1 MRHGS
6 MNDERPTDE
15 RSRTDERSPT
25 DERLMNETSTDEC
38 VHLLSMAEM
47 RRAPSVCETASAQM
61 AFHTPVMMA
70 FQTPVRMAIHSPVKM
85 AIHSPVRMAFHT
97 PVRMP

>member
-1 MRHGS
+1 MRHSS

-25 DERLMNETSTDEC
+25 DERSMNETSTAEC

-47 RRAPSVCETASAQM
+47 RRAPSVSKLASTER
-61 AFHTPVMMA
+61 AFHT
-70 FQTPVRMAIHSPVKM
+70 
-85 AIHSPVRMAFHT
+85 PVRMAFHT
-97 PVRMP
+97 PVKMVFHTPVRKP